1 MLVLLRVIRVV
12 GVTALFAVASFSA
25 HAEPYPAKQVTI
37 FVPYA
42 AGAWFR

>member
-1 MLVLLRVIRVV
+1 MLVLLRFIRIV
-12 GVTALFAVASFSA
+12 GVTALFSVASSNA

>member
-1 MLVLLRVIRVV
+1 MLVLLRFIRIV
-12 GVTALFAVASFSA
+12 GVTALFSVASFAA

>member
-1 MLVLLRVIRVV
+1 MLDWLSFIRTV